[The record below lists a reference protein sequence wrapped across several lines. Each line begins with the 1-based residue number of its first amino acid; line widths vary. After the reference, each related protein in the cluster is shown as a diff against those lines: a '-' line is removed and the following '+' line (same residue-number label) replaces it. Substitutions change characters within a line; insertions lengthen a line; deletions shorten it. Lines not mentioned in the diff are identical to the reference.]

1 MAAFHSIQAGPR
13 GRGQDQFAL
22 LERPRRAQSGGGGG
36 GVPQADLPE
45 TASPPIP
52 AFAAPAAPAGA
63 SSSRRKK
70 GRPDIMM
77 IGLRSVG
84 AGQGGVEN
92 HVDRLAG
99 ELDRMGFRVEIVTRS
114 LYQPGQHERG
124 RGITIRS
131 LWAPRVVWAEA
142 LVHSLLAVAYAAWRR
157 PAIVHIHAIGPSIVA
172 PLARLAGLV
181 VVMTHHGED
190 YRREKWGAAART
202 VLRLGE
208 AAGARFSQG
217 RIVVSPSLRASLDD
231 RFHRPFSYIPNG
243 VCVAG
248 PVPGCEAL
256 RPLGLVPGRYILS
269 VGRLVPEKR
278 QLDLIEALAQITDP
292 AIRLVLV
299 GGADHDSPYCRQV
312 RARAAADPRVVLAGL
327 QSGRPLAELYSHAGV
342 FALPSSHEGLS
353 IALLEAMAYGNRV
366 VASSIAANRN
376 LGLPE
381 ACYVPC
387 GDVPALARALHAALE
402 ADRQDRLANGGQT
415 PRQDWGGIVDA
426 FRWDEVAART
436 AGLYR
441 AVSRE
446 GGGPSGK
453 DDCREEG
460 R

>member
-1 MAAFHSIQAGPR
+1 
-13 GRGQDQFAL
+13 
-22 LERPRRAQSGGGGG
+22 
-36 GVPQADLPE
+36 VPQADLPE

-114 LYQPGQHERG
+114 PYQPGQHERG

>member
-1 MAAFHSIQAGPR
+1 MPQAAGAEMAGRPMAAFA
-13 GRGQDQFAL
+13 AL
-22 LERPRRAQSGGGGG
+22 
-36 GVPQADLPE
+36 
-45 TASPPIP
+45 
-52 AFAAPAAPAGA
+52 AAPAMPV
-63 SSSRRKK
+63 SCRRKA
-70 GRPDIMM
+70 RPDIMM

-84 AGQGGVEN
+84 EGQGGVEN

-99 ELDRMGFRVEIVTRS
+99 ELDRMGLRVEIVTRS
-114 LYQPGQHERG
+114 PYQPGRHERG
-124 RGITIRS
+124 RNITVRS

-172 PLARLAGLV
+172 PLARLVGLV

-190 YRREKWGAAART
+190 YRREKWGAAARA

-217 RIVVSPSLRASLDD
+217 RIVISPSLRASLDD
-231 RFHRPFSYIPNG
+231 RFRRPFAYIPNG

-256 RPLGLVPGRYILS
+256 RPLGLEPGRYILS

-278 QLDLIEALAQITDP
+278 QLDLIEALAQIADP

-312 RARAAADPRVVLAGL
+312 QARAAADPRVVLAGL

-366 VASSIAANRN
+366 VASAIAANRN

-381 ACYVPC
+381 ACYFPC
-387 GDVPALARALHAALE
+387 GDVPALAEALRAALE
-402 ADRQDRLANGGQT
+402 ADRQDRLAGGADSGRS
-415 PRQDWGGIVDA
+415 PRQDWGRIVDA

-453 DDCREEG
+453 EDCREEG